1 MKLLIALAL
10 AGAAAAFS
18 PIHSG
23 DRILSSYYPITT
35 TALHANNNDEFSLS
49 KSNNSRRAFLSTLP
63 CFIIPNLAN
72 AAAIPVQQ
80 AVGSAESKCREEGN
94 CLEKFELDGGT
105 SFVCC
110 VCIIPYLSWM
120 IWTCTLSNLILF
132 FIWSCWLELGWY
144 RTMWCKRTI
153 MRTWRKITWRG
164 TLGSTSP
171 LEGW

>member
-1 MKLLIALAL
+1 MMKLLIALAL

-49 KSNNSRRAFLSTLP
+49 KSNNSRRVFLSTLP
-63 CFIIPNLAN
+63 SFSIPNLAN

-110 VCIIPYLSWM
+110 VCIIPYLS
-120 IWTCTLSNLILF
+120 
-132 FIWSCWLELGWY
+132 
-144 RTMWCKRTI
+144 
-153 MRTWRKITWRG
+153 
-164 TLGSTSP
+164 
-171 LEGW
+171 

>member
-1 MKLLIALAL
+1 MMKLLIALAL

-110 VCIIPYLSWM
+110 VYVCIIPYLS
-120 IWTCTLSNLILF
+120 
-132 FIWSCWLELGWY
+132 
-144 RTMWCKRTI
+144 
-153 MRTWRKITWRG
+153 
-164 TLGSTSP
+164 
-171 LEGW
+171 